1 MPQKK
6 ENKVPFHMQI
16 RGYNPVTL
24 KPYWWIRGLVEKPI
38 KVSYHQSV
46 ATKRKRRAKSDYIQE
61 KKNK

>member
-1 MPQKK
+1 
-6 ENKVPFHMQI
+6 MQI